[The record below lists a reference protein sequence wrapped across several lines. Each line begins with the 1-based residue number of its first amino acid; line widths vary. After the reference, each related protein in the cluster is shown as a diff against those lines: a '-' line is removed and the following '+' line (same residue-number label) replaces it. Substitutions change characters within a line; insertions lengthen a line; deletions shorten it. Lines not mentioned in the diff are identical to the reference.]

1 MTRLP
6 QVDALKLIRVLR
18 RAGFVELEQRGS
30 HLTLKHRISGRR
42 TTVPVH
48 GGDIKRGLLKQIL
61 KQAGL
66 TEREFRELL

>member
-6 QVDALKLIRVLR
+6 QVDAVKLIRALK
-18 RAGFVELEQRGS
+18 RAGFVEHEQRGS
-30 HLTLKHRISGRR
+30 HLTLKNPNGHR

-48 GGDIKRGLLKQIL
+48 GGDVKRGLLKQIL

-66 TEREFRELL
+66 SEKEFHELL